1 MDYNQF
7 NDPDLDEIIDYINNQ
22 EDDEQSVI
30 EHNNIK
36 SDNVPKPKSS
46 KPKPKK
52 LNNIMNYKNHFIL
65 VVVYFIMSQNF
76 VISTYKKINPITK
89 KNPQISQLDMII
101 YGVLLTAIYNMILF
115 YFLSNLFL

>member
-30 EHNNIK
+30 EQNNIN

-65 VVVYFIMSQNF
+65 VAVYFIMSQNF

-101 YGVLLTAIYNMILF
+101 YGVLLTAIYNMIL
-115 YFLSNLFL
+115 LFV